1 MDSIEIIIKEKHD
14 EHSAR
19 KHQFLA
25 LNEI

>member
-1 MDSIEIIIKEKHD
+1 MIEIIITEKHD
-14 EHSAR
+14 EHSAK